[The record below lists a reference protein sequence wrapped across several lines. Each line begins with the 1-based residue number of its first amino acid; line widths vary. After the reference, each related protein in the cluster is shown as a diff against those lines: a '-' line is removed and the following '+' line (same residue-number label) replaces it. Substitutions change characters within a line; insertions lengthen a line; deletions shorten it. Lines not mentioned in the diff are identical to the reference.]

1 MLVLQGMERGTV
13 HICGGFGELGLIQ
26 AGRSE
31 QKEAKRLQRG
41 LESACTAWGDNS
53 ALRGR

>member
-1 MLVLQGMERGTV
+1 MKSSLSVMLVLQGMERGTV

-41 LESACTAWGDNS
+41 LESACTA
-53 ALRGR
+53 